1 MKIGILQR
9 KDNKIDA
16 CKVFAL
22 FDRLRSYGVRLF
34 IPEKI
39 ADFYGSYNGELSF
52 VGNNLN
58 DYGLDMIFVFGGD
71 GSIISAARDFNDIP
85 IIGFNFG
92 NLAYTAELE
101 ISDFELIDKL
111 ISGDFT
117 VEQRIMLEAY
127 VIRDGSPI
135 PISKPA
141 FNDIVL
147 SNGPLPHVIS
157 FDLSLDGVV
166 AQTYKSDGMIV
177 ATPAGSTAY
186 SMSAGGPVVDP
197 SLDCMVVT
205 PICPHSI
212 GHRPIV
218 LSSAFEISLDN
229 IRWRKDNVY
238 LSADGDEVIEIL
250 PGDRIIIK
258 KSEKKAKLV
267 HVKNTHFIRNLND
280 KMGEG

>member
-1 MKIGILQR
+1 MRIGILQR

-16 CKVFAL
+16 GRVYEL
-22 FDRLRSYGVRLF
+22 FDRIIPQGAEIF

-39 ADFYGSYNGELSF
+39 CGFYEDYHGKLSF
-52 VGNNLN
+52 ADN
-58 DYGLDMIFVFGGD
+58 DLSRFNVDMIFVFGGD
-71 GSIISAARDFNDIP
+71 GSIISAVREYSDIP

-92 NLAYTAELE
+92 TLGFNAELD
-101 ISDFELIDKL
+101 ISDVVLIDKL
-111 ISGDFT
+111 VAGEYT
-117 VEQRIMLEAY
+117 VEERIMLDAC
-127 VIRDGSPI
+127 VIRGDDVI

-141 FNDIVL
+141 FNDVVL
-147 SNGPLPHVIS
+147 SNGPLPHIIS
-157 FDLSLDGVV
+157 FDLSLNGLE

-177 ATPAGSTAY
+177 ATPSGSTAY

-197 SLDCMVVT
+197 ALDCVVAT

-218 LSSAFEISLDN
+218 LSSGFEICLSN

-238 LSADGDEVIEIL
+238 LSADGDEVVEIMH
-250 PGDRIIIK
+250 GDRIIIK
-258 KSEKKAKLV
+258 KSEKKAKLA

-280 KMGEG
+280 KMGER

>member
-1 MKIGILQR
+1 MNIGILQR

-16 CKVFAL
+16 RKVFNL
-22 FDRLRSYGVRLF
+22 FDRIIPLGVQMF

-39 ADFYGSYNGELSF
+39 SEFYAAYDGKLCF
-52 VGNNLN
+52 VENDLN
-58 DYGLDMIFVFGGD
+58 QFDIDLLFVFGGD
-71 GSIISAARDFNDIP
+71 GSIISAAREFCDIP

-101 ISDFELIDKL
+101 ITDVELIDKL
-111 ISGDFT
+111 IAGEYT
-117 VEQRIMLEAY
+117 IEERIMLDAC
-127 VIRDGSPI
+127 VIRDGISI

-147 SNGPLPHVIS
+147 SNGPLPHIIS
-157 FDLSLDGVV
+157 FDLSLNGVV
-166 AQTYKSDGMIV
+166 AQNYKSDGMVI

-197 SLDCMVVT
+197 SLDCVVAT

-218 LSSAFEISLDN
+218 ISTSFEICLDN

-238 LSADGDEVIEIL
+238 LSADGVEVIEIL
-250 PGDRIIIK
+250 PGDKAVIR
-258 KSEKKAKLV
+258 KSDKKAKLA
-267 HVKNTHFIRNLND
+267 HVKDTHFIRNLND
-280 KMGEG
+280 KMGEV